1 MQKMMVVHV
10 EYTRQRLILLKWRC
24 TWSMKTGDSRLTL
37 ERTYGGEGL
46 RYAGSSADRGREV
59 DTSMTVVVSLNV
71 RDIVTASLGL
81 HTRSKCGAQ
90 G

>member
-1 MQKMMVVHV
+1 MQKMVVHV
-10 EYTRQRLILLKWRC
+10 EYTRQRLTLFKWCSAGRVR
-24 TWSMKTGDSRLTL
+24 TGDSRLTS

-46 RYAGSSADRGREV
+46 RYAGSSVDRGREV